1 MQLLSRHFLTFIPI
15 AKYWAVIN
23 ILIILPSKTTL
34 FDYFLNTRARLLSW
48 IGNGWT
54 SSVSLTVTCS
64 LQRCFD
70 ISEKSGSFDLKRF
83 PTITTYKAN
92 RISKQT
98 KKTHTLTHNVCSHV
112 CAQIIFSSS
121 HKSRTPWISDV
132 CENQLWED
140 EKSLLTLV
148 KLTGVRDMM
157 EENCQKMKKS
167 WRGRKDICMR
177 LMTVNK
183 DSSGT
188 LKYLLLGISLYSSKK
203 LKVCLGFRYIENIF
217 TTLLWC
223 QRVWKLWDQTEIKLF

>member
-34 FDYFLNTRARLLSW
+34 FDYFLNTRVWLLSW

-92 RISKQT
+92 QISKQKNKQNT
-98 KKTHTLTHNVCSHV
+98 LWHTTCVPMCVYRSYSHPLTNQGHLGFLMFARINYGKTRKAFWRWWSLQVWETWWRKCGQNVL
-112 CAQIIFSSS
+112 
-121 HKSRTPWISDV
+121 P
-132 CENQLWED
+132 ED
-140 EKSLLTLV
+140 EEDVGK
-148 KLTGVRDMM
+148 
-157 EENCQKMKKS
+157 
-167 WRGRKDICMR
+167 GRKDIR
-177 LMTVNK
+177 DLWQ
-183 DSSGT
+183 
-188 LKYLLLGISLYSSKK
+188 SKRIVQV
-203 LKVCLGFRYIENIF
+203 LRREVSIRYFSVFI
-217 TTLLWC
+217 
-223 QRVWKLWDQTEIKLF
+223 